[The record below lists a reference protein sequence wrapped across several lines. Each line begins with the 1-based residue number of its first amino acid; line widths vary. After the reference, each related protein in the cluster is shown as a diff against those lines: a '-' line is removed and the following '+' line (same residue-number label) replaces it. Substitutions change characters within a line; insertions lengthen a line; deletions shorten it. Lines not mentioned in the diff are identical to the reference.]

1 MDTLSI
7 EVRDIVENKTLF
19 EILHG
24 EDIHAACG
32 GKGTCGKCKIR
43 VCGNVSPITDAE
55 YRFLTDA
62 ELKNNI
68 RLACMTYT
76 TGEYTVELI
85 NDTTMQ
91 IQTTGFTGNHIISPL
106 DGEYGIAVDIGTT
119 TVAVYLCDLKAGEV
133 IQTTAFK
140 NPQAAYGA
148 DVITRIGYI
157 TENDAL
163 DILRDTIVNGLND
176 AIQSFNVERDKL
188 NAVVITGNTTME
200 HIFAGLNPKGI
211 ANAPFTPESLF
222 GDTLSAAKSKLTIS
236 DNAVVYMMPCFSAYV
251 GGDIATGLAAA
262 DVDISDE
269 TTLYIDIGTNGEIAL
284 GNKAGID
291 VCSAA
296 AGPAFE
302 GAKIEKGMPGV
313 SGAISKVW
321 VESGELR
328 YSVIG
333 NVTPIGICGSGLI
346 DAIAAMLE
354 LEIIDETGY
363 LDEPFYIDKE
373 NDIYISGADI
383 RELQLAKAA
392 ISAGILTLEEITNR
406 NIDKVIIAGGF
417 GSFMNPENACKIG
430 LIPAKFRDIITS
442 VGNTAGAGAALY
454 LLSSDVRER
463 INVITHNASYTE
475 LSGNMIFMDK
485 FIEQMYF
492 EE

>member
-1 MDTLSI
+1 M
-7 EVRDIVENKTLF
+7 ENKTLL
-19 EILHG
+19 EILNG
-24 EDIHAACG
+24 KDVHAACG

-43 VCGNVSPITDAE
+43 VAGDVSPMTDGE
-55 YRFLTDA
+55 RKFLTDSEIA
-62 ELKNNI
+62 DGI
-68 RLACMTYT
+68 RLACMAYP

-85 NDTTMQ
+85 NDTKMQ
-91 IQTTGFTGNHIISPL
+91 IQTTGFMGDHDISPV
-106 DGEYGIAVDIGTT
+106 DGDYGIAVDIGTT

-133 IQTTAFK
+133 IQTAAFR

-157 TENDAL
+157 NDNNAL
-163 DILRDTIVNGLND
+163 DILRGSIVDGLND
-176 AIQSFNVERDKL
+176 AIGNFGIARDKL

-200 HIFAGLNPKGI
+200 HIFAGLDPRGI
-211 ANAPFTPESLF
+211 ANAPFIPASLF
-222 GDTLSAAKSKLTIS
+222 GDTLTAAESKLAVA
-236 DNAVVYMMPCFSAYV
+236 DDAVVYMMPCFAAYV

-269 TTLYIDIGTNGEIAL
+269 TVLYIDIGTNGEIAL
-284 GNKAGID
+284 GNKDSMD

-313 SGAISKVW
+313 KGAVSKVW
-321 VESGELR
+321 IENGEIKF
-328 YSVIG
+328 SVIG
-333 NVTPIGICGSGLI
+333 DVKPIGICGSGLI
-346 DAIAAMLE
+346 DAIAVMLE

-363 LDEPFYIDKE
+363 LDESYYLDE
-373 NDIYISGADI
+373 ANDIYISAADV

-392 ISAGILTLEEITNR
+392 ISAGILTLMEITEHP
-406 NIDKVIIAGGF
+406 IDKVIIAGGF
-417 GSFMNPENACKIG
+417 GSFMDSKNACKIG
-430 LIPAKFRDIITS
+430 LIPSKFCDIIKS

-454 LLSSDVRER
+454 LLSGDIRNR
-463 INVITHNASYTE
+463 TDKITNNATYLE
-475 LSGNMIFMDK
+475 LSGNTIFMDK